1 MPHYFFA
8 SANSANAVLALHV
21 FILLIP
27 LCSLPS
33 GPLLQGKLQV
43 PAPSSPPKD
52 PAGDQWQ
59 EQPNSAEKHG
69 HAGPA
74 DAARQRHD
82 TWHAAAAGGESM
94 LERL

>member
-8 SANSANAVLALHV
+8 SANSANAVLALRV

-33 GPLLQGKLQV
+33 GPLLQGELQV